1 MEAFFKLIRWGNVAI
16 IGVTQVLIYHAF
28 FKTTLLPTTMGGL
41 GYTLLVLATCFI
53 AAGGYVIND
62 ILDVETDTI
71 NKSENA
77 VVGHSITVSRAY
89 TIYMVLTITGVLCG
103 FVVANLVGKQ
113 MLATLFIGVSF
124 ILYLYASQLK
134 GVAVIGNII
143 ISGIVF
149 LAIVL
154 PIIFLFYPLL
164 PAVNDTSVKAG
175 MFFLSGVVVDYGF
188 FAFLITLLREI
199 TKDIEDVDGDHAAGY
214 RTLPILIGRKRT
226 SILNAILGM
235 VVLAIV
241 LRYVILNFAENKLL
255 LIYFLVFIVGPL
267 LYFIIRSFQAETRK
281 EYTVLQYVLKGVMLT
296 GVLSLLFFI

>member
-175 MFFLSGVVVDYGF
+175 MLFLSGVVVDYGF

-199 TKDIEDVDGDHAAGY
+199 TKDIEDVDGDHVAGY

-241 LRYVILNFAENKLL
+241 LRYIILNFAENKLL